1 MNSLK
6 SDGRGF
12 VVAVLLA
19 ATCATA
25 QAQSLTAD
33 DKAAIQQLSASY
45 MTALFGCKA
54 EEFADL
60 FVPDTGMFVAGF
72 RGLMVGREKLILLV
86 QSERHCTGE
95 QPARPGGTN
104 APTVAVEATK
114 FGAHGVANL
123 GMAEYQD
130 EYTRTPKGWRIASRT
145 VVIAAEKAAGLDA
158 REMLALQKLPGAK
171 VGDYYEPDPKGV
183 SRLLTSGVRITV
195 KDNEVTGRAFLKAG
209 GYDDE
214 VYEKTG
220 PGQWR
225 VKSSTHVAA
234 GAH

>member
-1 MNSLK
+1 MNIPK
-6 SDGRGF
+6 SNGRAL
-12 VVAVLLA
+12 VAAALLA
-19 ATCATA
+19 ASCTMV
-25 QAQSLTAD
+25 QAESLTTD
-33 DKAAIQQLSASY
+33 DRAAIQQLSASY
-45 MTALFGCKA
+45 MTDLFGCKA

-95 QPARPGGTN
+95 QPARPGGTS
-104 APTVAVEATK
+104 APTVAIEATK

-123 GMAEYQD
+123 GAAEYQD
-130 EYTRTPKGWRIASRT
+130 EYLKTPKGWRIASRT
-145 VVIAAEKAAGLDA
+145 VIIAAEKAAGLDA
-158 REMLALQKLPGAK
+158 REMLALQKLAVTK

-183 SRLLTSGVRITV
+183 SRLLTSGVRIAV
-195 KDNEVTGRAFLKAG
+195 KDSEVTGRAFLKAG

-225 VKSSTHVAA
+225 VRSSTHVAA
-234 GAH
+234 AAH